1 MPHPDTAVVT
11 GAFSYTGR
19 YVSQRLLDDGV
30 RVKTLTGH
38 PNRRDP
44 FGGRVEAAPLDFSD
58 PDGLHRSMQGAD
70 VLYNTYW
77 VRFERGRTTFDRAV
91 ENSSVLFE
99 AAAKVGIN
107 RIVHISVSN
116 ASSGSSLPYFRGKGR
131 VEESLKGLGVP
142 YAIIRPTL
150 TFGRGDLLL
159 NNMAWAL
166 RRFPFFPICGNGN
179 YPVQPIYAGDLADQA
194 VAAASQAGNSVSDAA
209 GPETLSFE
217 ALLRLI
223 ASSMGVPCR
232 LVHTPP
238 SLGLTLTR
246 LVGLMM
252 RDVVLTRDEV
262 DGLMAGLLTSDAAP
276 TGTTALSS
284 WLEDHASDL
293 GRRYASELSRHFD
306 S

>member
-19 YVSQRLLDDGV
+19 YVSRRLLDEGV

-38 PNRRDP
+38 PDRRDP

-58 PDGLHRSMQGAD
+58 PDGLCRSMQGAS

-77 VRFERGRTTFDRAV
+77 MRFERGHTTFDRAV

-99 AAAKVGIN
+99 AAAKAGIS

-116 ASSGSSLPYFRGKGR
+116 ASSGSRLPYFRGKGR
-131 VEESLKGLGVP
+131 VEETLKGLGVP

-150 TFGRGDLLL
+150 TFGAGDLLL

-223 ASSMGVPCR
+223 ASSMGVRSR

-238 SLGLTLTR
+238 SLGLNLTR

-284 WLEDHASDL
+284 WLEDNASDL
-293 GRRYASELSRHFD
+293 GRRYASELRRHFD

>member
-1 MPHPDTAVVT
+1 
-11 GAFSYTGR
+11 
-19 YVSQRLLDDGV
+19 
-30 RVKTLTGH
+30 
-38 PNRRDP
+38 
-44 FGGRVEAAPLDFSD
+44 
-58 PDGLHRSMQGAD
+58 MQGAD

-99 AAAKVGIN
+99 AAAKAGIS

-116 ASSGSSLPYFRGKGR
+116 ASSGSRLPYFKGKGQ

-223 ASSMGVPCR
+223 ASSIEAPCR

-246 LVGLMM
+246 LVGLTM

-284 WLEDHASDL
+284 WLEDNAQHL
-293 GRRYASELSRHFD
+293 GRRYASEVNRHFD

>member
-38 PNRRDP
+38 PDRRDP

-58 PDGLHRSMQGAD
+58 PDGLYRSMQGAG

-99 AAAKVGIN
+99 AAAKAGIN

-116 ASSGSSLPYFRGKGR
+116 ASSGSSLPYFRGKGQ
-131 VEESLKGLGVP
+131 VEELLKGLGVP

-238 SLGLTLTR
+238 SLGLNLTR

-284 WLEDHASDL
+284 WLEDNSHHL
-293 GRRYASELSRHFD
+293 GRRYASELNRHFD

>member
-38 PNRRDP
+38 PDRRDP

-58 PDGLHRSMQGAD
+58 PDGLYRSMQGAD

-99 AAAKVGIN
+99 AAAKAGIN

-116 ASSGSSLPYFRGKGR
+116 ASSGSSLPYFKGKGQ

-284 WLEDHASDL
+284 WLEDNSHHL

>member
-58 PDGLHRSMQGAD
+58 PDGLYRSMQGAG

-99 AAAKVGIN
+99 AAAKAGIN

-116 ASSGSSLPYFRGKGR
+116 ASSGSRLPYFRGKGQ

>member
-58 PDGLHRSMQGAD
+58 PDGLYRSMQGAGI
-70 VLYNTYW
+70 LYNTYW

-116 ASSGSSLPYFRGKGR
+116 ASSGSSLPYFRGKGQ

-150 TFGRGDLLL
+150 TFGAGDLLM

-166 RRFPFFPICGNGN
+166 RRFPFFPIYGSGD

-284 WLEDHASDL
+284 WLEDNSHHL